1 MRHRRIIALAAI
13 LLLLGFTLSLAS
25 AIAAAAWSNVDSWRE
40 ERPVR
45 ASPSHLPSY
54 LRGVW
59 SDPIEVTTTRGASW
73 GVSQTTIT
81 CVDPGAWTPGA
92 AAPPPDPDLLP
103 CVFVTRSGFGWPL
116 RCMHYDLFGT
126 SQKLSRPA
134 WATFIGD
141 LTARAGRSAGGRF
154 PAWFPFDRGSWMG
167 IQRRMPLAVLWPG
180 LAANTLFYA
189 AAALLVIW
197 ISRTLR
203 RRSRRR
209 RGLCERC
216 AYPVGVSS
224 VCTECGATLPATGHR
239 RAPA

>member
-1 MRHRRIIALAAI
+1 RRAGVGRDLRAGGGPPAAASPARVVRRLRLRPRGAPRLPRVRVGDGGGAMRHRRIIALAAI
-13 LLLLGFTLSLAS
+13 LLLLGTALSLAS
-25 AIAAAAWSNVDSWRE
+25 AVAAAAGSNVDAWRE

-141 LTARAGRSAGGRF
+141 LTARAG
-154 PAWFPFDRGSWMG
+154 
-167 IQRRMPLAVLWPG
+167 
-180 LAANTLFYA
+180 
-189 AAALLVIW
+189 
-197 ISRTLR
+197 
-203 RRSRRR
+203 
-209 RGLCERC
+209 
-216 AYPVGVSS
+216 
-224 VCTECGATLPATGHR
+224 
-239 RAPA
+239 